1 MKQLTNDFTEVQM
14 SVTDFKVE
22 LETLTFPAGSAP
34 FKSCHASTIVEV
46 LRPTTTRFSFV
57 LPI

>member
-1 MKQLTNDFTEVQM
+1 MT
-14 SVTDFKVE
+14 VTDFKVV

-46 LRPTTTRFSFV
+46 KTTTRVLDSRSFSDV
-57 LPI
+57 

>member
-1 MKQLTNDFTEVQM
+1 MT
-14 SVTDFKVE
+14 VTDFKVV

-46 LRPTTTRFSFV
+46 KTTTSLHCYSRSFSDV
-57 LPI
+57 